1 MLLTISMGDRG
12 SRTSPERAAALHGD
26 GYLDGLD
33 GRLPSG
39 RMHAPKHG
47 PQLDTANRM
56 PRRSRRIQPNLL
68 APFGKL
74 APTRQLGPRLV
85 RPPGVL
91 LAPVWNATLRARV
104 DAIRAR
110 STPMT
115 STRSSAASER
125 ARARQRH
132 RRHGLRRRARQHE
145 RHARRRRASRAA
157 RRVSA
162 TSQRSRRSHSR
173 RHAPVAVRLLPR
185 TSSSEDI
192 VQREQRRSHARR
204 WAGRAEGHALGRR
217 GSRPAHSPRSPPPV
231 SPARRPCSNSAER

>member
-1 MLLTISMGDRG
+1 MGVCPAGACTRPSTGRNSTRQTACLVLRDGSSRICWIHSASSPRRG
-12 SRTSPERAAALHGD
+12 S
-26 GYLDGLD
+26 
-33 GRLPSG
+33 
-39 RMHAPKHG
+39 
-47 PQLDTANRM
+47 
-56 PRRSRRIQPNLL
+56 
-68 APFGKL
+68 
-74 APTRQLGPRLV
+74 LV
-85 RPPGVL
+85 RDWCDPGGASCSRL
-91 LAPVWNATLRARV
+91 EATLRARV

-132 RRHGLRRRARQHE
+132 RRHGRRRRARQHE

-173 RHAPVAVRLLPR
+173 RHVPVAVRLLPR

-192 VQREQRRSHARR
+192 AQREQRRSHARR
-204 WAGRAEGHALGRR
+204 WAGRAEGHALGRS